1 MQSVQWSMI
10 QVTYFTLNDLITKYK
25 NEITPSKKGSEVEYR
40 RLRMLLRKKD
50 IMKIPL
56 VRIISPTLA
65 SFRDRRLKDGF
76 QTYRY
81 DLVLI
86 RHTWNIVRIDSRLRH
101 NINRRFKKSD

>member
-10 QVTYFTLNDLITKYK
+10 QVTCLTLNDLITKYK
-25 NEITPSKKGSEVEYR
+25 NKITPS
-40 RLRMLLRKKD
+40 KKD